1 MRRRIRLSERDLHRV
16 IKESVKRVLKEDF
29 HDSDAGKAY
38 QDMMNQLNALRVKA
52 GIVAELFDKENNQRG
67 FEIASTIQHTID
79 DLNVRLQQ
87 SEYDEGWGNYKHS
100 NLDDFSEDY

>member
-1 MRRRIRLSERDLHRV
+1 
-16 IKESVKRVLKEDF
+16 VLKEDF
-29 HDSDAGKAY
+29 HDSDAGKEY

-87 SEYDEGWGNYKHS
+87 SEYDEGWGNYNHS